1 MRRSAVKKADPEP
14 ATSVILSAETC
25 GDCEALETGTCPA
38 NRTARLTD
46 YRPGDTGS
54 IVQVCGAPEFRL
66 RLMEMGF
73 VKGAQVKVIKFAP
86 LTDPIELVIKGYH
99 LTLRKSEAA
108 DVLMTNPVKAA

>member
-1 MRRSAVKKADPEP
+1 MRRSALEKATPSPVKTLIPSKD
-14 ATSVILSAETC
+14 TC
-25 GDCEALETGTCPA
+25 GECDALDAGTCLA

-46 YRPGDTGS
+46 YRPGDRGS

-73 VKGAQVKVIKFAP
+73 VKGTEVKVIKFAP

-108 DVLMTNPVKAA
+108 DVLMTSPEKAA